1 MRRSMKQTWRVDLEG
16 APGCVLAGLC
26 LALGLLVSTSAAPA
40 HAQSAEP
47 VAAEPLDTAPS
58 RSPKRFAA
66 RGSFGLGG
74 GGDGIGARLAGSA
87 TVWPSDFIGASIEL
101 QNAGDGALF
110 GPSED
115 FLVLSAGPSF
125 RSSTG
130 RFYGQLDLLFG
141 GGRGEATVG
150 QVSLFSPT
158 PKRSLSGLA
167 VSVVASAYW
176 HPAVLELGPTIE
188 VSVYDGASV
197 ATLGFAIGCA
207 L

>member
-1 MRRSMKQTWRVDLEG
+1 MEPPMKQTWFGNLSGSPRF
-16 APGCVLAGLC
+16 LAGLGF
-26 LALGLLVSTSAAPA
+26 ALGLLVLTSAAPA
-40 HAQSAEP
+40 HAQSAGP
-47 VAAEPLDTAPS
+47 VTADSTAASP
-58 RSPKRFAA
+58 SPKRFAA
-66 RGSFGLGG
+66 RGSLGLGG
-74 GGDGIGARLAGSA
+74 GGDGVGARLAGSV
-87 TVWPSDFIGASIEL
+87 TVWPSDFIGASVEL

-110 GPSED
+110 GPSES
-115 FLVLSAGPSF
+115 FLLLSAGPSF

-141 GGRGEATVG
+141 GGQGERTVG

-158 PKRSLSGLA
+158 PERSLSGLA

-176 HPAVLELGPTIE
+176 HPSVLELGPTIE

-197 ATLGFAIGCA
+197 ATLGFAIGVA